1 MIAES
6 IYEWENL
13 PDSCNQKFLEKT
25 LFYDGKAC
33 FVKHPLN
40 DSIIN
45 LKCTPQGQINIY
57 DEPIAWRA
65 YSYNFNEVYDE
76 ENIVIVHN
84 NPIEKSTESIIIF
97 YCEKIAEIEETI
109 NINLACQ
116 KTPFI
121 ILCDEK
127 QRLTLKNLYEQ
138 YQGNAPV
145 IYGNKNL
152 TEILENFKVVST
164 NAPYLADKLYEQ
176 KIKYIN
182 ELLNILGIE
191 TNPSEQKKE
200 RLITD
205 EVNAN
210 NEFSFFSNEMFLIYR
225 QKATNELNKKYGLN
239 VVVKKRE
246 FEGV

>member
-1 MIAES
+1 
-6 IYEWENL
+6 
-13 PDSCNQKFLEKT
+13 
-25 LFYDGKAC
+25 
-33 FVKHPLN
+33 
-40 DSIIN
+40 
-45 LKCTPQGQINIY
+45 
-57 DEPIAWRA
+57 
-65 YSYNFNEVYDE
+65 
-76 ENIVIVHN
+76 
-84 NPIEKSTESIIIF
+84 
-97 YCEKIAEIEETI
+97 
-109 NINLACQ
+109 
-116 KTPFI
+116 
-121 ILCDEK
+121 
-127 QRLTLKNLYEQ
+127 LTLKNLYEQ